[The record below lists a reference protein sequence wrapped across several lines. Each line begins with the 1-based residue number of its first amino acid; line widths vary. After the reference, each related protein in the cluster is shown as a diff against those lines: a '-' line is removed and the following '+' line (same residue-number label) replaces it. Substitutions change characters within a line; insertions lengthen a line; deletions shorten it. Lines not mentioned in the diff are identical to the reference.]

1 MTVTA
6 EVHATEMSTIRMKK
20 GEPHVTIWFTGP
32 KGGSAGMMRLDK
44 AEAIKLA
51 RALSAAVQQLNQQE
65 TKKWS

>member
-1 MTVTA
+1 
-6 EVHATEMSTIRMKK
+6 
-20 GEPHVTIWFTGP
+20 
-32 KGGSAGMMRLDK
+32 MMRLDK